1 MSPGTFNNKLPISS
15 PRNQKNIN
23 LPTKKFCS
31 PRIDRLNREFEA
43 RMSPD
48 FIPSYS
54 PTKNKYSEVI
64 NRYRDY
70 ISKVREKLSKRTVI
84 KETDRLEEMMF

>member
-1 MSPGTFNNKLPISS
+1 
-15 PRNQKNIN
+15 
-23 LPTKKFCS
+23 
-31 PRIDRLNREFEA
+31 
-43 RMSPD
+43 MSPD

-70 ISKVREKLSKRTVI
+70 IGKVREKLRKRTVI